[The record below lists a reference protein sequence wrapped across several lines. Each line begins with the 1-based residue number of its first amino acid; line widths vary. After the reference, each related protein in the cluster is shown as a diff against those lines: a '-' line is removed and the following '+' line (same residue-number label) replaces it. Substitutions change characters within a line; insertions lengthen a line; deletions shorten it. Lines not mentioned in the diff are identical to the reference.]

1 MLFVFALFMR
11 SLHVLFAFALFMCS
25 FYALFLCAFCIC
37 SFKSSIYALIKI
49 EESKVSQ
56 QPQAKETCNQ
66 RQPNKDGEQKFQ
78 DKT

>member
-1 MLFVFALFMR
+1 MYYLHLLFLCALFMHSFYALFVFAL
-11 SLHVLFAFALFMCS
+11 
-25 FYALFLCAFCIC
+25 
-37 SFKSSIYALIKI
+37 FKSSIYALIKI

-66 RQPNKDGEQKFQ
+66 RQPNRDGEQKFQ